1 MTLIR
6 SQGDTLTQN
15 RIPLAAPSVPAQ
27 TPAGLRLLASILS
40 NPVDMWGAE
49 HFEERIV
56 VNATVF
62 GHRIVVS
69 DPDAIKRVL
78 VDNAENYAH
87 DDLQRR
93 ILLRTTGRSL
103 FSAEGDQWQWQ
114 RRLFASMFTRS
125 RLADFAPGMAAAAA
139 AAAARLTGKVGAP
152 SVDISTEMA
161 HTTLDVLT
169 RTILPDTLEEN
180 CADAS
185 VSIRN
190 FADGAGAV
198 SLVDL
203 LGLPVSIPGLR
214 RLRAFRATRAVAAR
228 ARRIVARR
236 RKASGQQKSGASDD
250 LVSLMLSARDPATG
264 EAMSERE
271 IEDNIS
277 MFLGAGS
284 DTVASALTWSLY
296 LLSQAPS
303 FRDMIEQE
311 IDGVIAD
318 RPMTIELVE
327 QLPLTRAVVEEAMR
341 LYPPALLLARAAIRD
356 DVLCGHEI
364 AAGSVVMI
372 APWLVHRHRLLWDDP
387 LAFDPGRFLPPRREG
402 IRRFSYLPF
411 GAGPRICI
419 GMNFAMQEAVIVLA
433 HLLRSLRFALA
444 PGASVRVFQC
454 VTLRPRG
461 GLPMIV
467 ECRR

>member
-1 MTLIR
+1 
-6 SQGDTLTQN
+6 
-15 RIPLAAPSVPAQ
+15 
-27 TPAGLRLLASILS
+27 
-40 NPVDMWGAE
+40 
-49 HFEERIV
+49 
-56 VNATVF
+56 
-62 GHRIVVS
+62 
-69 DPDAIKRVL
+69 
-78 VDNAENYAH
+78 
-87 DDLQRR
+87 
-93 ILLRTTGRSL
+93 
-103 FSAEGDQWQWQ
+103 
-114 RRLFASMFTRS
+114 
-125 RLADFAPGMAAAAA
+125 
-139 AAAARLTGKVGAP
+139 
-152 SVDISTEMA
+152 
-161 HTTLDVLT
+161 
-169 RTILPDTLEEN
+169 
-180 CADAS
+180 
-185 VSIRN
+185 
-190 FADGAGAV
+190 
-198 SLVDL
+198 
-203 LGLPVSIPGLR
+203 
-214 RLRAFRATRAVAAR
+214 
-228 ARRIVARR
+228 
-236 RKASGQQKSGASDD
+236 
-250 LVSLMLSARDPATG
+250 
-264 EAMSERE
+264 MSERE

-296 LLSQAPS
+296 LLSQSPS

-318 RPMTIELVE
+318 RPMTVELVE

-341 LYPPALLLARAAIRD
+341 LYPPAPLLARAAIRD
-356 DVLCGHEI
+356 DVLCGREI

-454 VTLRPRG
+454 VTLRPQG